1 MIKANAPDRKNLN
14 DNAPKGGAW
23 LTITRAD
30 VKAEDQIRA
39 NTKPRSKAL
48 RLKFPPKIKD
58 LMAIPRNAKGRLKRP
73 LQTIKFN

>member
-1 MIKANAPDRKNLN
+1 MIKANAPDRKSLN

-23 LTITRAD
+23 LTITRAE

-39 NTKPRSKAL
+39 NNKPRSKDL

-58 LMAIPRNAKGRLKRP
+58 LKAISQNAKGRLKRP
-73 LQTIKFN
+73 LQNTKFN

>member
-23 LTITRAD
+23 LTITRAE

-48 RLKFPPKIKD
+48 RLKFPPKIK
-58 LMAIPRNAKGRLKRP
+58 I
-73 LQTIKFN
+73 